1 MVNGPAGARPTGR
14 RRATTIAI
22 VAMSGA
28 AAIGLLLAVVTSGER
43 DEVADEAPSAAGSS
57 APSPDGAASV
67 PVTFLPDAAHVD
79 LPAEPGCDQLAFH
92 SAMAMWNP
100 ALADEMLAADCPFP
114 FEPESIDLSGG
125 AEDPTID
132 AAFEPR
138 PFQQI
143 FDLLTA
149 ERAGICAVARLGE
162 ESVQGFVWG
171 FEVKAQSDG
180 CAENQPDLTI
190 RVREYATRAHRDQAA
205 NELPAGS
212 ALVLGRWAIE
222 LDGASDPLR
231 AGLVDL
237 GAAVVA

>member
-1 MVNGPAGARPTGR
+1 MSTPRPRNRTTMLIVTASAVAAALILVAIIFGGRNDEESGAL
-14 RRATTIAI
+14 
-22 VAMSGA
+22 GA
-28 AAIGLLLAVVTSGER
+28 AATTL
-43 DEVADEAPSAAGSS
+43 AAGS
-57 APSPDGAASV
+57 ASPVS
-67 PVTFLPDAAHVD
+67 VTFLPDAAHEQ
-79 LPAEPGCDQLAFH
+79 LPAAAGCDQLAFH

-132 AAFEPR
+132 APFEPR